1 MKKLT
6 KRWASMYSKALKN
19 PRKMLIIHKALGNL
33 ITVTATELATEQNP
47 IFLFEFTHQQSG
59 EQVSVVLQNESM
71 STQRFDEFV
80 IDEGDNVTF
89 PYTGD
94 YTYRIKEQQTGRILE
109 IGRALVKEA
118 KAPDNV
124 YSDQVTDEI
133 YNGEQAN

>member
-1 MKKLT
+1 MKKLIR
-6 KRWASMYSKALKN
+6 RWASMYSKALKN

-80 IDEGDNVTF
+80 IDEGVNVTF

-94 YTYRIKEQQTGRILE
+94 YTYRIKEQQTGVLLE
-109 IGRALVKEA
+109 VGRLVVKEA

-124 YSDQVTDEI
+124 YNDQVTDEI
-133 YNGEQAN
+133 YNGEQQN

>member
-1 MKKLT
+1 
-6 KRWASMYSKALKN
+6 
-19 PRKMLIIHKALGNL
+19 MLIIHKAQANL

-124 YSDQVTDEI
+124 YNDQVTDEI

>member
-1 MKKLT
+1 
-6 KRWASMYSKALKN
+6 
-19 PRKMLIIHKALGNL
+19 MLIIHKAQANL
-33 ITVTATELATEQNP
+33 ITVTATELTTEEDP
-47 IFLFEFTHQQSG
+47 IFLFEFTHHQSA
-59 EQVSVVLQNESM
+59 EQLSVVLQNESM

-118 KAPDNV
+118 KAPDKV
-124 YSDQVTDEI
+124 YNDQVTDEI
-133 YNGEQAN
+133 YNGEQQN